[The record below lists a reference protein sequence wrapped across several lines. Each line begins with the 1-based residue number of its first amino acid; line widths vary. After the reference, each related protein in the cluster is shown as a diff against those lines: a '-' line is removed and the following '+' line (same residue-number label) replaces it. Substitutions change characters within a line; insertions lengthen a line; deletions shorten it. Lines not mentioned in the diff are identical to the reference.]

1 VPTRPIGLVML
12 LRRPVLV
19 LAAALA
25 VAAPPPASAARAAQS
40 WAHSEIRTVVSR
52 GLMAVDVQSFRP
64 DDVLLRGELEG
75 LVLGL
80 VPATRAVNRR
90 ADEQITMEVLNA
102 RLVNA
107 LDLGPASRSFAQSLR
122 AAGIRPTP
130 RFGTEVSAR
139 MLGLRKNHPAAQDA
153 LERLPRD
160 PATRAEAAY
169 SAARILALRPW
180 DVDAVKTGAET
191 FSLGQLTPWQ
201 TRVLT
206 TAFSLVGYPYV
217 WGGESEHARNPF
229 RTQAQGGFDCSGFVW
244 RVYKRQ
250 VYPGGGRLPEVLRG
264 RTTFAMSGEVP
275 ARDRIP
281 FAGLQPGDL
290 IFFGKGPRS
299 KPAEIDHM
307 GIYVAPGWFVHSS
320 RDGVTLAPLAS
331 WWRERFAWARRPLAE
346 AGLEAATPPAAPP
359 ATP

>member
-1 VPTRPIGLVML
+1 VPARPIRPSML
-12 LRRPVLV
+12 LRRPLFALV
-19 LAAALA
+19 AALA
-25 VAAPPPASAARAAQS
+25 LAAPAAAAAARTAQS
-40 WAHSEIRTVVSR
+40 WAQAEIRTVVAQ
-52 GLMAVDVQSFRP
+52 GLMATNVESFRP
-64 DDVLLRGELEG
+64 DDVLLRAELEG

-80 VPATRAVNRR
+80 KPEQRAVSRR
-90 ADEQITMEVLNA
+90 SDEPITMEVLNA

-107 LDLGPASRSFAQSLR
+107 LDLGPSSRAFAQGLR
-122 AAGIRPTP
+122 DAGIRPTP

-160 PATRAEAAY
+160 HASRAEAAY

-180 DVDAVKTGAET
+180 DVDSVKAASET
-191 FSLGQLTPWQ
+191 FALPQLTPWQ
-201 TRVLT
+201 ARILT

-229 RTQAQGGFDCSGFVW
+229 RQQAQGGFDCSGFVW

-250 VYPGGGRLPEVLRG
+250 AYPNAGTLPQVLRG

-275 ARDRIP
+275 QRLRIP
-281 FAGLQPGDL
+281 FARLQPGDVV
-290 IFFGKGPRS
+290 FFGKGPRS
-299 KPAEIDHM
+299 KPAEVDHM
-307 GIYVAPGWFVHSS
+307 GIYVADGWFVHSS
-320 RDGVTLAPLAS
+320 RDGVTLTPLAG

-346 AGLEAATPPAAPP
+346 AGLELQAAP
-359 ATP
+359 TP